1 MKKSSKSFL
10 KKKEK
15 QMKIPQRFVRNRP
28 LEASAIKLVDHL
40 QREILQTSH
49 ETSDPYE
56 ALFKAY
62 EQLTDEQK
70 MTFLL
75 TGGAECLFQYQRER
89 IEQRR
94 TGRCSSDTGTDQLPI
109 PC

>member
-1 MKKSSKSFL
+1 
-10 KKKEK
+10 
-15 QMKIPQRFVRNRP
+15 MKIPSRLVRP
-28 LEASAIKLVDHL
+28 LEASAIEIVDHL

-49 ETSDPYE
+49 QTSNPYE

-70 MTFLL
+70 IAFML
-75 TGGAECLFQYQRER
+75 TGGAECLFQCQRER

-94 TGRCSSDTGTDQLPI
+94 TRRCSSNTGTGQLPI